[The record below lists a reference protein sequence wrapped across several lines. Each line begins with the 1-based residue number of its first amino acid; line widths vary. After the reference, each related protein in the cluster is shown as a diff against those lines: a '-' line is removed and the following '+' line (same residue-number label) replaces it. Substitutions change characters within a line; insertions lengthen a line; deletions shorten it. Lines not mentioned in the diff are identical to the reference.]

1 MNTIDQTTLPFWLQ
15 DKHRTISL
23 LVGFPLQWR
32 SVLSIA
38 TVSNPIGGSRKSIFS
53 RSKTYGEATMDK
65 VQFECR
71 KCKKVTAQLIH
82 QITDLLPP
90 GVETIQCTVCSCMT
104 VAQIGDSSA
113 NL

>member
-1 MNTIDQTTLPFWLQ
+1 
-15 DKHRTISL
+15 
-23 LVGFPLQWR
+23 
-32 SVLSIA
+32 
-38 TVSNPIGGSRKSIFS
+38 
-53 RSKTYGEATMDK
+53 MDK

-71 KCKKVTAQLIH
+71 LCKKKTSQIVVK
-82 QITDLLPP
+82 ITDLLPE